1 MKQGEMNW
9 VSYDGL
15 PLFAQKWEPD
25 GEIKGVINL
34 VHGLGE
40 HSNRYQHW
48 ADRFNS
54 TGYAVVS
61 FDLRGHGR
69 SGGQRGDTPS
79 YDHFADDISILIE
92 KSAELF
98 PGTPSFIYGHS
109 LGGLLVLFYLVQ
121 RQPDLR
127 GAIVTSPGLRT
138 MIDQQKAKIAAVKIL
153 GSLLPRVSI
162 PNGLELEGLARD
174 ERVIVDYQNDPLVHD
189 RVSLR
194 MGKGMIETIEFIFKN
209 AAMIKLPL
217 LLLHGSGDKIC
228 YANGSEELASLMGKN
243 CSLQLFEGCYHE
255 LHNEPEK
262 DDIYNFLIGWVDSQN
277 R

>member
-1 MKQGEMNW
+1 MKQKEMKW

-15 PLFAQKWEPD
+15 PLFAQRWEPD
-25 GEIKGVINL
+25 GDIKGVICL

-40 HSNRYQHW
+40 HSGRYVHW
-48 ADRFNS
+48 ADRFNNA
-54 TGYAVVS
+54 GYAVVS

-79 YDHFADDISILIE
+79 FDHFADDISILLE
-92 KSAELF
+92 KTKEMYPAI
-98 PGTPSFIYGHS
+98 PAFIYGHS
-109 LGGLLVLFYLVQ
+109 LGGMLVLFYLIQ
-121 RQPDLR
+121 RQPDLK
-127 GAIVTSPGLRT
+127 GAVVTSPGLRT
-138 MIDQQKAKIAAVKIL
+138 MIDQQKAKVAAVKIL

-174 ERVIVDYQNDPLVHD
+174 ERVIEDYKNDPLVHD

-209 AAMIKLPL
+209 AAMIKIPL
-217 LLLHGSGDKIC
+217 LLLHGGDDRIC
-228 YANGSEELASLMGKN
+228 YASGSEELASLMDDN
-243 CSLQLFEGCYHE
+243 CSLKLFKECYHE

-262 DDIYNFLIGWVDSQN
+262 EDVFNFLIEWLNSQN
-277 R
+277 Q

>member
-1 MKQGEMNW
+1 MKQKEMKW

-15 PLFAQKWEPD
+15 PLFAQRWEPD
-25 GEIKGVINL
+25 GDIKGVICL

-40 HSNRYQHW
+40 HSNRYAHW
-48 ADRFNS
+48 ADSFNNA
-54 TGYAVVS
+54 GYAVVS

-79 YDHFADDISILIE
+79 FDHFADDISILLE
-92 KSAELF
+92 KTKEMYPAI
-98 PGTPSFIYGHS
+98 PAFIYGHS
-109 LGGLLVLFYLVQ
+109 LGGMLVLFYLIQ
-121 RQPDLR
+121 RQPDLK
-127 GAIVTSPGLRT
+127 GAVVTSPGLRT
-138 MIDQQKAKIAAVKIL
+138 MIDQQKAKVAAVKIL
-153 GSLLPRVSI
+153 GSLLPKVSI

-174 ERVIVDYQNDPLVHD
+174 ERVIEDYKNDPLVHD

-209 AAMIKLPL
+209 AAMIKIPL
-217 LLLHGSGDKIC
+217 LLLHGGDDRIC
-228 YANGSEELASLMGKN
+228 YASGSEELASLMDDN
-243 CSLQLFEGCYHE
+243 CSLKLFKECYHE

-262 DDIYNFLIGWVDSQN
+262 EDVFNFLIEWINCQN